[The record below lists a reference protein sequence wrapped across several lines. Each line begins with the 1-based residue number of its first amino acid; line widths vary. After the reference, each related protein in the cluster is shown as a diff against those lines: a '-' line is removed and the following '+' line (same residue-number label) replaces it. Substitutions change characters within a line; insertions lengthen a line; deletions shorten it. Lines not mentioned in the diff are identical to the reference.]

1 MKEDLTVISPP
12 PEAHTLAHPPS
23 SNGHYAAPPLVRGY
37 AFEDDGDDVHL
48 RDYWRAVRKR
58 LWMVLGIA
66 ALVTAFAAIYVA
78 KKPDIYQSQA
88 RVQVDAENNQQYAA
102 SKTGSLF
109 VNTYDPAYF
118 STQLQNITGQ
128 GLLRR
133 VVKTLDLEHNQAFLR
148 PQAEQKRSTWQSV
161 LKMVG
166 LGKRDEGQA
175 KIVRD
180 NILRTDSVAAA
191 TSREDLVEAARLAPY
206 VQMTQLGL
214 KVEPVKDARVTS
226 RETRLI
232 DIRFTHPDPQVAAK
246 IVNAIADTFV
256 LSNLERKTET
266 NNTTGDF
273 LQKRI
278 AELQSNIRSSEER
291 LINYAKNNQILS
303 LDASQNTV
311 VERLSGLNRQ
321 LLEAENE
328 RKSAEAAYRAGLAPG
343 AADALA
349 SENAK
354 QAQETE
360 GTLAKLKQRR
370 AELLVEN
377 TEEWPEVKEVNQQIA
392 TLEGQVKESRGKAT
406 SVVKTNLETRYR
418 QALAREQALRVDFN
432 KQRGETLTQNEAA
445 INYRIIQQEIE
456 TNKTLLDGLLQ
467 RSKENDVVLA
477 GTPNNIYVVD
487 YAIAPAYPI
496 GPARLRTV
504 FLALALSLAFGIGL
518 AILLEYLDD
527 TIRSTDDVEKM
538 LHLPALAVIPSLGG
552 FTPRRFLPGGGSRG
566 NGLELQKNSIGSAH
580 PELLLGAGPR
590 SQLAEAYAQ
599 LRTSVLLSTAGRAPQ
614 ALLVTSSMP
623 AEGKTTTAINTALS
637 LAQTGASVVIIDADM
652 RRPRLHQVFE
662 IENGRGLSSILSS
675 ETSEAEVLSIID
687 QHAESKL
694 YLLPSGP
701 IPPNPAELLGS
712 EQMRMVIESLRK
724 TFTHIVID
732 SPPTASF
739 TDSVLVS
746 SMVDGVILVVH
757 GGKSTRDLVRRTR
770 QVLSDVGAKIFGVVL
785 NNVKLNSKDYYYYQG
800 YYHRSYYESA
810 ATGDDLAS
818 GTNG

>member
-12 PEAHTLAHPPS
+12 PEVSGAALAHPP
-23 SNGHYAAPPLVRGY
+23 SNGHYAAPPSVRGY
-37 AFEDDGDDVHL
+37 ALEDDGDEVHL

-58 LWMVLGIA
+58 LWMVLGIS

-88 RVQVDAENNQQYAA
+88 RVQVDAENNQQYGA
-102 SKTGSLF
+102 SKAGSVF
-109 VNTYDPAYF
+109 VNSYDPAYF

-128 GLLRR
+128 SLLRR

-148 PQAEQKRSTWQSV
+148 PQAEQKLSTWQSV
-161 LKMVG
+161 LRMVG
-166 LGKRDEGQA
+166 LGKRDDGKA
-175 KIVRD
+175 KIVQD
-180 NILRTDSVAAA
+180 NILRTESVAAA
-191 TSREDLVEAARLAPY
+191 TSREDLAEAARLAPY
-206 VQMTQLGL
+206 VAMTQSGL
-214 KVEPVKDARVTS
+214 KVEPVRDTRVSS

-232 DIRFTHPDPQVAAK
+232 DIRYTHPDPQVAAK

-266 NNTTGDF
+266 NSSTGDF

-311 VERLSGLNRQ
+311 VDRLSGLNRQ

-328 RKSAEAAYRAGLAPG
+328 RKSAEAAYRAALAPG
-343 AADALA
+343 AADALS
-349 SENAK
+349 SESARL
-354 QAQETE
+354 AQDAES
-360 GTLAKLKQRR
+360 TLAKLRQRR

-377 TEEWPEVKEVNQQIA
+377 TEEWPEVKEINQQIA
-392 TLEGQVKESRGKAT
+392 ILEGQLKESRGRAT

-418 QALAREQALRVDFN
+418 QTLAREQAVRADFN

-504 FLALALSLAFGIGL
+504 LLSLALSLGFGVGL

-527 TIRSTDDVEKM
+527 TIRSTEDVESM
-538 LHLPALAVIPSLGG
+538 LHLPALAVIPTLGG
-552 FTPRRFLPGGGSRG
+552 FTPRRFFGGGST
-566 NGLELQKNSIGSAH
+566 GLSLQRQDGVGSAH

-614 ALLVTSSMP
+614 TLLVTSSMP

-652 RRPRLHQVFE
+652 RRPRLHNVFE
-662 IENGRGLSSILSS
+662 LENSRGLSSILSR
-675 ETSEAEVLSIID
+675 ETSEAEILSIID

-694 YLLPSGP
+694 YLLPAGP
-701 IPPNPAELLGS
+701 VPPNPAELLGS
-712 EQMRMVIESLRK
+712 EQMRLLVESLRK

-739 TDSVLVS
+739 TDSVLIS
-746 SMVDGVILVVH
+746 SMVDGVLLVVH
-757 GGKSTRDLVRRTR
+757 GGKSTRDVVKRTR
-770 QVLSDVGAKIFGVVL
+770 QVLLDVGAKIFGVVL

-800 YYHRSYYESA
+800 YYQRSYYDSGA
-810 ATGDDLAS
+810 AEDSLAS
-818 GTNG
+818 GAKS